1 MIHHYSGKNRS
12 ALCHLITDF
21 HSANQKR
28 VARFDLWGVLVSAVM
43 ASLLVAFIR
52 LLVSH

>member
-1 MIHHYSGKNRS
+1 MVYHHTAKNRS

-21 HSANQKR
+21 NSVNQR
-28 VARFDLWGVLVSAVM
+28 RLARFDLWGVLVSGLLAAV
-43 ASLLVAFIR
+43 LVESVR